1 MDFHFFVLATSGVL
15 ANWLIACTLLVVLD
29 RVKDGDASGAWLK
42 FGLRKTYWRLVDA
55 NDAFADQPCDLK
67 HAAKRLVHVMTY
79 VSRLN
84 MVACVCMLA
93 LTVGWFLQHTG
104 QIANFGPAGLIG
116 SRVMIGFDYVLI
128 AFSILLLGDWQSLNM
143 RAGKRLKMLR
153 VLVNLVSSI
162 NEHAIFENYHQPL
175 RETLVKIA
183 DLPES
188 SFQAFGRQFNEHDE
202 LWGRL
207 TVLQHALRQDNLAQL
222 LEENADLAT
231 EVNQTIQALLDTML
245 SCLNCAND
253 VRQSAAEQSRK
264 LQSQR
269 LLNEFRAVSEPQK

>member
-1 MDFHFFVLATSGVL
+1 MDFHFFVLASSGVL
-15 ANWLIACTLLVVLD
+15 ANWLIACTLLIVLD
-29 RVKDGDASGAWLK
+29 RVKAGDVSGSWLK

-55 NDAFADQPCDLK
+55 NNAFADQPYDLK
-67 HAAKRLVHVMTY
+67 HAAKRLVHWMTY
-79 VSRLN
+79 FLRFN

-93 LTVGWFLQHTG
+93 LTVGWFFQNAGH
-104 QIANFGPAGLIG
+104 IANFGPAGLIG
-116 SRVMIGFDYVLI
+116 SRVMIGCDYVLI

-162 NEHAIFENYHQPL
+162 NEYAIFENYHQPL
-175 RETLVKIA
+175 RQTLVKIA
-183 DLPES
+183 DLPEP
-188 SFQAFGRQFNEHDE
+188 SFQSFGRQFNEHDE

-207 TVLQHALRQDNLAQL
+207 TVLQHALQQDNLAQL
-222 LEENADLAT
+222 LKENADLAN
-231 EVNQTIQALLDTML
+231 EVNQTIQALLDTMT

-269 LLNEFRAVSEPQK
+269 LLNEFKAVTALRK